1 MNSIFILS
9 LVLIFI
15 GFILLKNI
23 KINKNII
30 FCIFI
35 TILIIIF
42 SLNIENSLEA
52 CIEGIKLCFKSIIPT
67 IFTFSVI
74 CNLLILYDGI
84 EIYSRILGPIIC
96 RPLGLSKACAFPI
109 AASMLCGYPLGAK
122 YSTDLHSLGHINFKE
137 YNRLLKIASNAGP
150 IFIIGA
156 IGASLL
162 NNISYGYFLLISNYF
177 SLFLIGL
184 FTRPKNFK
192 YTYTKQEKV
201 IYRKVNF
208 GRAMDTAINN
218 SIKTTVTVSGY
229 VVAFSVFIS
238 FFKNSDFIINI
249 FNKVESFLNLKENIL
264 YSFFLGSIEM
274 TNGCN
279 IVSNSNFDIH
289 LKLGLISFFLAF
301 SGLSII
307 AQTSSFTSKYN
318 IKTFKFLCS
327 KLIQGIISFIISF
340 SLSKF
345 VFISEEV
352 FSGKLEKATSIYN
365 LIPVALIIL
374 VIPFFI
380 VKFKNL
386 FHSS

>member
-9 LVLIFI
+9 LILIFI
-15 GFILLKNI
+15 GFILLTNI

-35 TILIIIF
+35 TILIVIF
-42 SLNIENSLEA
+42 SLNIENSLLA
-52 CIEGIKLCFKSIIPT
+52 CLEGIKLCVKSIIPT

-84 EIYSRILGPIIC
+84 EIYSRILGPLVC
-96 RPLGLSKACAFPI
+96 RPLGLSRACAFPI

-122 YSTDLHSLGHINFKE
+122 YSSDLYSLGHITFKE

-156 IGASLL
+156 VGTSLL
-162 NNISYGYFLLISNYF
+162 HNINYGYFLLISNYL
-177 SLFLIGL
+177 SLFLIGI
-184 FTRPKNFK
+184 FTRPKNFSFEDK
-192 YTYTKQEKV
+192 KQEKV
-201 IYRKVNF
+201 IFRKVNF
-208 GRAMDTAINN
+208 GRAMDTSINN
-218 SIKTTVTVSGY
+218 SIKTAVTVSGY

-238 FFKNSDFIINI
+238 FFKNSNFIISI
-249 FNKVESFLNLKENIL
+249 FNSIESFLNIKTNIL

-279 IVSNSNFDIH
+279 IVSNSNFDIN
-289 LKLGLISFFLAF
+289 LKLGLISFFLSF

-318 IKTFKFLCS
+318 IKTLNLLFS
-327 KLIQGIISFIISF
+327 KLIQGIISFIISY

-345 VFISEEV
+345 IFISEEV
-352 FSGKLEKATSIYN
+352 FNGNLEKATSIYN

-374 VIPFFI
+374 IIPFLI
-380 VKFKNL
+380 VKLRNL
-386 FHSS
+386 LHSS

>member
-96 RPLGLSKACAFPI
+96 RPLGLSRACAFPI

-122 YSTDLHSLGHINFKE
+122 YSTDLYSLGHINFKE

-192 YTYTKQEKV
+192 YTYKKQEKV

-249 FNKVESFLNLKENIL
+249 FNKIESFLNLKENIL

-279 IVSNSNFDIH
+279 IASNSNFDIH

-318 IKTFKFLCS
+318 IKAFKFLCS

-374 VIPFFI
+374 LIPFFI

>member
-9 LVLIFI
+9 LVLILV

-23 KINKNII
+23 KINKNIF

-84 EIYSRILGPIIC
+84 EIYSKILGPIIC
-96 RPLGLSKACAFPI
+96 KPLGLSKACAFPI

-122 YSTDLHSLGHINFKE
+122 YSSDLYSLGHINFKE

-177 SLFLIGL
+177 SLFLIGI
-184 FTRPKNFK
+184 FTRPKNFR
-192 YTYTKQEKV
+192 YINEKKDN
-201 IYRKVNF
+201 IFYRKVNF

-238 FFKNSDFIINI
+238 FFKNSDFIISI
-249 FNKVESFLNLKENIL
+249 FNKIESFLNLKENIL
-264 YSFFLGSIEM
+264 YSFFIGSIEM

-279 IVSNSNFDIH
+279 IVSNSTFDIH
-289 LKLGLISFFLAF
+289 LKLGLVSFFLAF

-318 IKTFKFLCS
+318 IKTFTFLCS

-345 VFISEEV
+345 VFISEKV
-352 FSGKLEKATSIYN
+352 FSGNLEKATSIYN

>member
-9 LVLIFI
+9 LILILV

-23 KINKNII
+23 KINKNIF

-84 EIYSRILGPIIC
+84 EIYSKILGPIIC
-96 RPLGLSKACAFPI
+96 KPLGLSKACAFPI

-122 YSTDLHSLGHINFKE
+122 YSSDLYSLGHINFKE

-177 SLFLIGL
+177 SLFLIGI
-184 FTRPKNFK
+184 FTRPKNFR
-192 YTYTKQEKV
+192 YINEKKDN
-201 IYRKVNF
+201 IFYRKVNF

-238 FFKNSDFIINI
+238 FFKNSDFIISI
-249 FNKVESFLNLKENIL
+249 FNKIESFLNLKENIL
-264 YSFFLGSIEM
+264 YSFFIGSIEM

-279 IVSNSNFDIH
+279 IVSNSTFDIH
-289 LKLGLISFFLAF
+289 LKLGLVSFFLAF

-345 VFISEEV
+345 VFISEKV
-352 FSGKLEKATSIYN
+352 FSGNLEKATSIYN

>member
-122 YSTDLHSLGHINFKE
+122 YSTDLYSLGHINFKE

-249 FNKVESFLNLKENIL
+249 FNKIESFLNLKENIL

-279 IVSNSNFDIH
+279 IASNSNFDIH

-374 VIPFFI
+374 LIPFFI